1 MQDII
6 SIAERSVPLNEI
18 WHIISF
24 LIQNRYILIVIYIGV
39 LWSIVIWI
47 KYTKKVMRKVE
58 YITNKNMDHIRY
70 TVSSMLYNNKNNI
83 HDFKNTIPLL
93 LYYKTESLEHSI
105 PYRSH
110 IDKIISES
118 DYIYSLVGNNE
129 SRDYSELKSNAWVLE
144 RLFQT
149 KKRLYTLYNILT
161 LSIGTLF
168 LWK

>member
-1 MQDII
+1 
-6 SIAERSVPLNEI
+6 
-18 WHIISF
+18 
-24 LIQNRYILIVIYIGV
+24 
-39 LWSIVIWI
+39 
-47 KYTKKVMRKVE
+47 MRKVE

-70 TVSSMLYNNKNNI
+70 TISSMLYNNKNNI

-93 LYYKTESLEHSI
+93 LHYKTESLEHST

-118 DYIYSLVGNNE
+118 EYIYNLVGNNE
-129 SRDYSELKSNAWVLE
+129 SRDYSELKNNAWVLE

-161 LSIGTLF
+161 LGIGTLF